1 MTLMTRGENKILDKA
16 MEEGKL
22 AIASKEYEK
31 AGGMVSLAIEEVV
44 ALCNHIENI
53 ESKSETIKKKLI
65 Y

>member
-1 MTLMTRGENKILDKA
+1 MTLMTRGENKIFDKA

-31 AGGMVSLAIEEVV
+31 AEGMFSLAIEEVV

-53 ESKSETIKKKLI
+53 ESESETIKKKLI